1 MRGREKRTK
10 PGEDMGL
17 EFTGVVMHLI
27 LERGAWNNE
36 LATHLGLGLED
47 RAAAYRRWNL
57 DRNRLAD
64 GKTTGVAMT
73 RKERTVRAALRK
85 QLAEADAVIAA
96 GQILWTSLY
105 TVAERQTYLTYEDV
119 ARARHR
125 TRMAGEDGE
134 GR

>member
-1 MRGREKRTK
+1 
-10 PGEDMGL
+10 
-17 EFTGVVMHLI
+17 MHLI